1 MACGIVVI
9 EQGGTAE
16 AILDA
21 INEMINSIT
30 KTTVFFLLPT
40 SILYRNG

>member
-1 MACGIVVI
+1 MWIVVI